1 MKETRT
7 IPIAFA
13 MFLFFGGWALGQ
25 SSIQDKDHYNWFDKT
40 TGIENTNLLEGTL
53 TVEKYGAVDGTHK
66 FYASN
71 DYLKGYI
78 VFDGETYFD
87 VDMKYD
93 LYEDELLLPL
103 RSDAQVQL
111 LKLVKER
118 ISEFVIDGR
127 RFIVVIHKGE
137 GQAKVTSFYEMMSET
152 PWFRLLKKHK
162 KVGFTNYKKNLVRY
176 KFVSKDAYYV
186 NHGDHLTEIKNKK
199 DILRIFPEAKSAL
212 NKQSI
217 DNLKKANRDEYFIKM
232 MDVIHQQ
239 LLSNKSTSVE

>member
-1 MKETRT
+1 
-7 IPIAFA
+7 
-13 MFLFFGGWALGQ
+13 MFLFFNGWALGQ
-25 SSIQDKDHYNWFDKT
+25 SSIQEKDHYNWFDKT

-53 TVEKYGAVDGTHK
+53 TVAKYGTVDGTHK

-71 DYLKGYI
+71 DYLKGHI

-127 RFIVVIHKGE
+127 RFLAVVHEGE
-137 GQAKVTSFYEMMSET
+137 GQAKVTSFYEVLSEN
-152 PWFRLLKKHK
+152 PLFRLLKKHK
-162 KVGFTNYKKNLVRY
+162 KVGFANYKKNLVRY
-176 KFVSKDAYYV
+176 KFVSKNAYYV
-186 NHGDHLTEIKNKK
+186 NHGGHLTEIKNKK

-212 NKQSI
+212 NKQSF
-217 DNLKKANRDEYFIKM
+217 DNLKKTNRDEYVIKM
-232 MDVIHQQ
+232 MEVIHQQ
-239 LLSNKSTSVE
+239 LLSNKSTTEE